1 MICCTF
7 KCCCKLVAFTVEGNE
22 LVTYSTD
29 LDCRVCIGAINCREW
44 EPADFLIELF
54 AVMGF
59 LDNRINLEA
68 AWYKRDNYDLIGAIT
83 TQGVGGS
90 VERMANV
97 ASMKSHGFEF
107 TLSTRNIE
115 SRNFQWSTDF
125 IFGYNKTEVT
135 DFKSRSRVFDLISGV
150 GFAREGYPVRGLFSI
165 PFEGLDSDGFPIFS
179 FNGKTVTKANYGSLN
194 LQQSTDVDFL
204 KYEGPTDPTITGS
217 IGNIF
222 TYKNFRLNVF
232 VTYSGGNKVRLDPM
246 FRSSYSDLDA
256 TPKDF
261 KNRWVLPGDE
271 KVTDIPVMASSF
283 ERNQYANLSIAYNSY
298 NYSTARIASG
308 AFVRLKEVSLSYD
321 FPKEWLKS
329 TPISSVGLKIQ
340 GTNLALLY
348 ADSKLNGQDPEFF
361 RSGGVSAPVPKQFTL
376 TLKVGF

>member
-1 MICCTF
+1 M
-7 KCCCKLVAFTVEGNE
+7 
-22 LVTYSTD
+22 
-29 LDCRVCIGAINCREW
+29 CIR
-44 EPADFLIELF
+44 DS
-54 AVMGF
+54 
-59 LDNRINLEA
+59 LEA

>member
-1 MICCTF
+1 M
-7 KCCCKLVAFTVEGNE
+7 
-22 LVTYSTD
+22 
-29 LDCRVCIGAINCREW
+29 
-44 EPADFLIELF
+44 
-54 AVMGF
+54 
-59 LDNRINLEA
+59 
-68 AWYKRDNYDLIGAIT
+68 
-83 TQGVGGS
+83 
-90 VERMANV
+90 
-97 ASMKSHGFEF
+97 
-107 TLSTRNIE
+107 
-115 SRNFQWSTDF
+115 
-125 IFGYNKTEVT
+125 
-135 DFKSRSRVFDLISGV
+135 
-150 GFAREGYPVRGLFSI
+150 
-165 PFEGLDSDGFPIFS
+165 
-179 FNGKTVTKANYGSLN
+179 
-194 LQQSTDVDFL
+194 
-204 KYEGPTDPTITGS
+204 
-217 IGNIF
+217 
-222 TYKNFRLNVF
+222 F

-261 KNRWVLPGDE
+261 KNRWALPGDE
-271 KVTDIPVMASSF
+271 KVTDIPVLASSF

-321 FPKEWLKS
+321 FPKEWLRT